1 MTLPTVD
8 SFTVTETLTA
18 ADELGLKLSVEEAR
32 QIAFEIVTS
41 RFPVC
46 VREHLKRL
54 SLQRI
59 HPPD

>member
-1 MTLPTVD
+1 MTVPTVD

-32 QIAFEIVTS
+32 QIAFDIVTT

-46 VREHLKRL
+46 VRDHLARL
-54 SLQRI
+54 ANQRTF
-59 HPPD
+59 PQE